1 MDIEMPVM
9 DGFEAL
15 KTLKA
20 DEDTKDIPVIMLTV
34 HDQKENKGKAWHQD
48 RMMESSEPWEKGYK
62 KKSRGLAYASKNV
75 RTEVAR
81 LGGKAN
87 KGRHKRR

>member
-1 MDIEMPVM
+1 MAI
-9 DGFEAL
+9 
-15 KTLKA
+15 
-20 DEDTKDIPVIMLTV
+20 KDIIMARK
-34 HDQKENKGKAWHQD
+34 KEHKVKGKAWHQD